1 MSAPCIESN
10 NRLNSFLYGAKSVKE
25 SEVCLTLG
33 VHFKVGLLGGHHARL
48 LNARTLG
55 RHLAGVTCST
65 LYAHLEG
72 ALGDLLVGKLD
83 DHLPTNTGS
92 SQTGQVSDQISLVLS
107 SLTGQVSDQISLVWQ
122 ASVWPNQSYVL
133 SGMTGQVS
141 DQIKVLSCLVWQ
153 GKCLTKSKSCLV

>member
-107 SLTGQVSDQISLVWQ
+107 SLTGQVSDQISLV
-122 ASVWPNQSYVL
+122 L
-133 SGMTGQVS
+133 SSLTGQVS
-141 DQIKVLSCLVWQ
+141 DQISLV
-153 GKCLTKSKSCLV
+153 